1 MNKKSKI
8 LATAVILIVLISVVA
23 GVIFFTG
30 TSQGNVI
37 KIGWF
42 GPLTGWAAS
51 DGTSSLRGALLA
63 VEQINQSGGING
75 KKIQLVYYDDQADPT
90 QAVSVVRKLIEQDQV
105 VAIIS
110 GSYSGATRAAAP
122 IAQNASI
129 PMVVAY
135 AVHPAITQTGNFI
148 FRTIYL
154 GQSLG
159 IGMAKFAYYGLN
171 ARTAAVIWDNIDYGT
186 SISTGF
192 INEFKS
198 LGGNITYQNSFP
210 DSTSDFSAIITQI
223 KSLPKQPDVLV
234 GVSYYTQGGQIV
246 SQARAA
252 GLTCKILGPDGW
264 DSEEFLTVG
273 GNAVNGTYIG
283 TDFARDLPS
292 PIVQNF
298 VNSYKEKYGVMPDM
312 LAASTFDAVHIL
324 VNAISSA
331 SSTDGNSIRI
341 SLTHT
346 QYNGVTGSNITFDQ
360 NREVRKPVMILQVV
374 PNSALTPPFEY
385 KYITQETYW

>member
-8 LATAVILIVLISVVA
+8 ATIIIVVIVLISVIA
-23 GVIFFTG
+23 GFIYWTG
-30 TSQGNVI
+30 SSQGNVI

-51 DGTSSLRGALLA
+51 DGTSSLRGAQLA
-63 VEQINQSGGING
+63 VEQINESGGING
-75 KKIQLVYYDDQADPT
+75 KKIKLIYYDDQADPT

-105 VAIIS
+105 VGIIS
-110 GSYSGATRAAAP
+110 GSYSGTTRAAAP

-135 AVHPAITQTGNFI
+135 AVHPAITQTGDYI
-148 FRTIYL
+148 FRAIYL

-171 ARTAAVIWDNIDYGT
+171 ARTVAIIWDNIDYGT

-192 INEFKS
+192 ITEFRS
-198 LGGNITYQNSFP
+198 LGGNITYQNSFS
-210 DSTSDFSAIITQI
+210 DSTSDFSSIITEI
-223 KSLPKQPDVLV
+223 KSLPKQPDLLV

-246 SQARAA
+246 AQARAA

-264 DSEEFLTVG
+264 DSEQFLTVG

-298 VNSYKEKYGVMPDM
+298 VTTYMNKYGVMPDM

-324 VNAISSA
+324 VNAIINAGSLN
-331 SSTDGNSIRI
+331 GNSIRI
-341 SLTHT
+341 ALTQTH
-346 QYNGVTGSNITFDQ
+346 YNGVTGSNITFDQ
-360 NREVRKPVMILQVV
+360 NREVKKPVMILQVV

-385 KYITQETYW
+385 KYVTQETYW

>member
-8 LATAVILIVLISVVA
+8 ATIIIVVIVLISVIA
-23 GVIFFTG
+23 GFIYWTG
-30 TSQGNVI
+30 SSQGNVI

-51 DGTSSLRGALLA
+51 DGTSSLRGAQLA
-63 VEQINQSGGING
+63 VEQINESGGING
-75 KKIQLVYYDDQADPT
+75 KKIQLIYYDDQADPT

-105 VAIIS
+105 VGIIS

-135 AVHPAITQTGNFI
+135 AVHPAITQTGDYI
-148 FRTIYL
+148 FRAIYL

-171 ARTAAVIWDNIDYGT
+171 ARTVAIIWDNIDYGT

-192 INEFKS
+192 ITEFRS
-198 LGGNITYQNSFP
+198 LGGNITYQNSFS
-210 DSTSDFSAIITQI
+210 DSTSDFSSIITEI
-223 KSLPKQPDVLV
+223 KSLPKQPDLLV

-246 SQARAA
+246 AQARAA

-264 DSEEFLTVG
+264 DSEQFLTVG

-292 PIVQNF
+292 SIVQNF
-298 VNSYKEKYGVMPDM
+298 VTTYMNKYGVMPDM

-324 VNAISSA
+324 VNAIINAGSLN
-331 SSTDGNSIRI
+331 GNSIRI
-341 SLTHT
+341 ALTQTH
-346 QYNGVTGSNITFDQ
+346 YNGVTGSNITFDQ
-360 NREVRKPVMILQVV
+360 NREVKKPVMILQVV

-385 KYITQETYW
+385 KYVTQETYW